1 MKEFLLVE
9 GVVSKSWIG
18 GKYRGYLLHLDP
30 QTRRNRFCDGAPDR
44 LIRKYDDLTLG
55 IRFLSVR
62 SARSNEVSRHRRF
75 VSFRGRA

>member
-30 QTRRNRFCDGAPDR
+30 QTRRNRFCDGVPDQF
-44 LIRKYDDLTLG
+44 IRNYDDTTLN
-55 IRFLSVR
+55 IRFLNMR
-62 SARSNEVSRHRRF
+62 SAKSNEISRCRSF
-75 VSFRGRA
+75 VSSRGRA